1 MSFENYFAHISN
13 LQQIDQYSFLLIYYR
28 ASAQDMLRFHSEEY
42 VEFLQ
47 RVTPQNIQAVGY
59 TKYLSHFSVGDD
71 CPVFDGLFDFC
82 ALVNRLQYWI
92 EMNNF

>member
-1 MSFENYFAHISN
+1 MNYGLHKKMK
-13 LQQIDQYSFLLIYYR
+13 IYRPYK

-47 RVTPQNIQAVGY
+47 QVTPQIKNIQAVGY
-59 TKYLSHFSVGDD
+59 TKYLSHFSVGDN

-82 ALVNRLQYWI
+82 AMYKEHR
-92 EMNNF
+92 

>member
-1 MSFENYFAHISN
+1 MEFTQSH
-13 LQQIDQYSFLLIYYR
+13 LSFLSYCIRYNGIEIVFFHVFR

-82 ALVNRLQYWI
+82 ALVRV
-92 EMNNF
+92 

>member
-1 MSFENYFAHISN
+1 
-13 LQQIDQYSFLLIYYR
+13 
-28 ASAQDMLRFHSEEY
+28 MLRFHSEEY

-82 ALVNRLQYWI
+82 ALVGYFVNKNNIQLIYFYWKWLDDQ
-92 EMNNF
+92 F

>member
-1 MSFENYFAHISN
+1 
-13 LQQIDQYSFLLIYYR
+13 
-28 ASAQDMLRFHSEEY
+28 MLRFHSEEY

-82 ALVNRLQYWI
+82 ALVSGDALTHKFRIDVDICVFLIKSLFSTPVHRWKVLKN
-92 EMNNF
+92 

>member
-1 MSFENYFAHISN
+1 
-13 LQQIDQYSFLLIYYR
+13 
-28 ASAQDMLRFHSEEY
+28 MLRFHSEEY

-82 ALVNRLQYWI
+82 ALVRRDICSTAATLGALI
-92 EMNNF
+92 

>member
-1 MSFENYFAHISN
+1 
-13 LQQIDQYSFLLIYYR
+13 
-28 ASAQDMLRFHSEEY
+28 MLRFHSEEY

-47 RVTPQNIQAVGY
+47 RVTPQNIQATGY

-82 ALVNRLQYWI
+82 ALARRLFYINSRHTVFIDIHILYIHIVYWSFVGRRSKI
-92 EMNNF
+92 ES

>member
-1 MSFENYFAHISN
+1 MSTKTPNI
-13 LQQIDQYSFLLIYYR
+13 LLCKQNDLHFR
-28 ASAQDMLRFHSEEY
+28 ASAQDMLRFHSDEY

-82 ALVNRLQYWI
+82 SLVSSSPI
-92 EMNNF
+92 EIKTGFLYPILLH

>member
-1 MSFENYFAHISN
+1 MILDLFSI
-13 LQQIDQYSFLLIYYR
+13 LMCCR

-82 ALVNRLQYWI
+82 ALVSNRI
-92 EMNNF
+92 ISN

>member
-1 MSFENYFAHISN
+1 
-13 LQQIDQYSFLLIYYR
+13 
-28 ASAQDMLRFHSEEY
+28 MLRFHSEEY

-82 ALVNRLQYWI
+82 ALVRLLNISDCCCPRIKIYSLFYYLSKNIPFHSTLAHHWKVLKS
-92 EMNNF
+92 